1 MEAAS
6 QEASGLERASV
17 CSVDGANVGHNA
29 RICPDNTPAEGALTL
44 RKLDFLPHRA
54 GLYRCCPLPGKRGL
68 GGGGRGGNSPAYGPL
83 CLIFVHTHKPIP
95 SLDLEEEEE
104 EIPRHTGPFV

>member
-6 QEASGLERASV
+6 QEAIGLERASV

-54 GLYRCCPLPGKRGL
+54 GLYRCCPLPGKHGL
-68 GGGGRGGNSPAYGPL
+68 GGGGENSPAYGPL
-83 CLIFVHTHKPIP
+83 CLIFVHTHKSTP
-95 SLDLEEEEE
+95 SLDVEEEEAE
-104 EIPRHTGPFV
+104 EIPRHNL